1 MAYRPLG
8 HGNVPKGGCA
18 SCHYTESES
27 RNLNGR
33 IIRNKNPNPPPRV
46 VTSSDF
52 DRYINILKANNKY
65 PIPKELTLPIYT
77 TPYTLDKDLYLAK
90 DSVIN
95 FFGTAP
101 AYLNKFSL
109 SLNNTVY
116 DISAKFTYTETGLT
130 IVTPNTDTDYT
141 FIYIEY
147 LENFYRVTYIV
158 HRVAGEVTI
167 TIPVNSYYFQSQG
180 QYNAEEIPT
189 LTFYEG
195 DQSILL
201 LSAPSTPTIDGNARI
216 VTSSLITRFVFTSN

>member
-1 MAYRPLG
+1 MSRTLNLRG
-8 HGNVPKGGCA
+8 TF
-18 SCHYTESES
+18 TESES

-46 VTSSDF
+46 VTSNDF
-52 DRYINILKANNKY
+52 DRYINILKANNRY

-90 DSVIN
+90 DSVIS

-109 SLNNTVY
+109 SYNNTVY
-116 DISAKFTYTETGLT
+116 DISSKFQYNESE
-130 IVTPNTDTDYT
+130 INSSISNSEEDYSL
-141 FIYIEY
+141 IYIEY
-147 LENFYRVTYIV
+147 LENFYRVTFIV
-158 HRVAGEVTI
+158 HRVASELSI
-167 TIPVNSYYFQSQG
+167 TIPANSYKYSTFG
-180 QYNAEEIPT
+180 NYNAEDIPV

-216 VTSSLITRFVFTSN
+216 VTSSLITHFVFTSN

>member
-1 MAYRPLG
+1 MSRTLNLRG
-8 HGNVPKGGCA
+8 TF
-18 SCHYTESES
+18 TESES

-46 VTSSDF
+46 ISSNDF
-52 DRYINILKANNKY
+52 DRYINILKANNRY

-90 DSVIN
+90 DSVIS

-109 SLNNTVY
+109 STNNTIY
-116 DISAKFTYTETGLT
+116 DISSKFTYTENGATF
-130 IVTPNTDTDYT
+130 VTQNTDTDWT
-141 FIYIEY
+141 IIYIEY
-147 LENFYRVTYIV
+147 LENFYRVTYIA
-158 HRVAGEVTI
+158 HRVAGPLTI
-167 TIPVNSYYFQSQG
+167 SIPANSYYFETTG
-180 QYNAEEIPT
+180 NYNADEIPT

-216 VTSSLITRFVFTSN
+216 VTSSLITQFVLPSTS

>member
-1 MAYRPLG
+1 MSRTLNLRG
-8 HGNVPKGGCA
+8 TF
-18 SCHYTESES
+18 TESES

-46 VTSSDF
+46 VTSNDF
-52 DRYINILKANNKY
+52 DRYINILKANNRY

-90 DSVIN
+90 DSVIS

-109 SLNNTVY
+109 SYNNTVY
-116 DISAKFTYTETGLT
+116 DISSKFQYNESEINSSISNSEEDFSL
-130 IVTPNTDTDYT
+130 
-141 FIYIEY
+141 IYIEY
-147 LENFYRVTYIV
+147 VSNFYRVTFIV
-158 HRVAGEVTI
+158 HRVASELSI
-167 TIPVNSYYFQSQG
+167 TIPANSYKYSTFG
-180 QYNAEEIPT
+180 NYNANEIPT

-216 VTSSLITRFVFTSN
+216 VTSSLITHFVFTSN

>member
-1 MAYRPLG
+1 MSRTLNLRG
-8 HGNVPKGGCA
+8 TF
-18 SCHYTESES
+18 TEGES

-33 IIRNKNPNPPPRV
+33 ILRKSTNPNPPPRV
-46 VTSSDF
+46 ISSNDF
-52 DRYINILKANNKY
+52 DRYINILKANNRY
-65 PIPKELTLPIYT
+65 PIPKEQTLSIYT

-90 DSVIN
+90 DSVIS

-109 SLNNTVY
+109 STNNYIYNV
-116 DISAKFTYTETGLT
+116 SQFTYTASGTT
-130 IVTPNTDTDYT
+130 HVTNNNDTDWT

-147 LENFYRVTYIV
+147 LENFYRITYIV
-158 HRVAGEVTI
+158 HRYNGSLSI
-167 TIPVNSYYFQSQG
+167 SIPANSYYFETTG
-180 QYNAEEIPT
+180 NYNADEIPT

-216 VTSSLITRFVFTSN
+216 VTSSLITQFVFTSN

>member
-1 MAYRPLG
+1 MSRTLNLRG
-8 HGNVPKGGCA
+8 TF
-18 SCHYTESES
+18 TESES

-46 VTSSDF
+46 VTSNDF

-95 FFGTAP
+95 FLGTAP
-101 AYLNKFSL
+101 AYLNKFSI
-109 SLNNTVY
+109 SLDNIVFFIYQKFSYTTEAKQLNLDASDLDRTV
-116 DISAKFTYTETGLT
+116 
-130 IVTPNTDTDYT
+130 
-141 FIYIEY
+141 IYIEY

-167 TIPVNSYYFQSQG
+167 TIPANSYFWVELG
-180 QYNAEEIPT
+180 NYNAEEIPT

-216 VTSSLITRFVFTSN
+216 VTSSLITQFVFTSN